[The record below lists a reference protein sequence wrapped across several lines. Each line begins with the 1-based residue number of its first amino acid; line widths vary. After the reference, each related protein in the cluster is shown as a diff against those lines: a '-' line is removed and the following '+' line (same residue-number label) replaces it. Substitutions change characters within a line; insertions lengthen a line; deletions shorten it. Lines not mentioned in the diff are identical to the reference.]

1 MLRKRGERLSDGRWH
16 AAPAER
22 NRGPILEVLQRVLPR
37 SGLVLEIASGTGQHI
52 VHFARALPALIWQPS
67 DADPDLRRSVALWIE
82 HEGLSNV
89 RDPLPLDVR
98 ELVQRTLD
106 ELRANHPGRELSLDA
121 TSDGTTTGDPDRLL
135 QLFSNLVANALTHG
149 DPAGAVAVSV
159 VGTIRDIVVE
169 VKNQGVIPPERV
181 ATLFEPF
188 RRKPRDSSRSGGLGL
203 GLFISQQIALAHGG
217 DIAIES
223 SAQAGTIVT
232 VHLPRTD
239 PAGT

>member
-98 ELVQRTLD
+98 ELQWPVARADAVVCINMIHVAPRAATAALFRGAAAILPAGGTVFLYGLYRRFGGHTAPSNEEFDAQ
-106 ELRANHPGRELSLDA
+106 LRAQDPEWGLRDVEDVERTARGEGIDLVETIAMPSNNFSLVFRK
-121 TSDGTTTGDPDRLL
+121 TG
-135 QLFSNLVANALTHG
+135 
-149 DPAGAVAVSV
+149 
-159 VGTIRDIVVE
+159 
-169 VKNQGVIPPERV
+169 
-181 ATLFEPF
+181 
-188 RRKPRDSSRSGGLGL
+188 
-203 GLFISQQIALAHGG
+203 
-217 DIAIES
+217 
-223 SAQAGTIVT
+223 
-232 VHLPRTD
+232 
-239 PAGT
+239 